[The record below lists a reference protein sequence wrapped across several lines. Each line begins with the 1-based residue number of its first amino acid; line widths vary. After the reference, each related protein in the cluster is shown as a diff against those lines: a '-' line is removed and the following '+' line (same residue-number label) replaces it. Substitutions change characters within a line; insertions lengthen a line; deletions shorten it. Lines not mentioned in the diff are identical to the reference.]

1 MAGFFQDLLKD
12 TAGGF
17 FGSEYVRDYTHAS
30 KTFRTNSYAYAPKY
44 KFLFHVEFQINR
56 DLIGAKNIFPED
68 ANFGLAVKTI
78 NLPKFSVDL
87 HEMNQYN
94 RRRVIQTKLKYDPV
108 SITFHDDNANLIRQL
123 WYTYYT
129 YYYNDA
135 NHKESNLVKAF
146 QDGDNIYSTA
156 NKISDITGR
165 NIYDPSITGNDDWGY
180 IGETSTTQQSLD
192 SADQGRSKAP
202 FFRSIDIYG
211 FNQHN
216 YVMYRLLNPIIESF
230 GHDTYDYS
238 QANGVMEN
246 QMGLRYEAV
255 KYYNGAI
262 DGRQPSNIISSFG
275 TDAHYDKTLSPI
287 ARPGSQANILG
298 QGGLIA
304 GAGGIMDD
312 LSSGNI
318 LGAIQKAGATYNTFK
333 NPGTLTKALK
343 GEILGGITNA
353 VQGTPNR
360 NNAFSFPTFGQSI
373 NKTVTQGGG
382 PSGSLTKP
390 PPAN

>member
-17 FGSEYVRDYTHAS
+17 FGSEYVRDYTHAT

-68 ANFGLAVKTI
+68 ANFGLAVKTAS
-78 NLPKFSVDL
+78 LPKFSVDL
-87 HEMNQYN
+87 HELNQYN
-94 RRRVIQTKLKYDPV
+94 RRRIIQTKLKYDPV
-108 SITFHDDNANLIRQL
+108 SINFHDDNANLIRQL

-135 NHKESNLVKAF
+135 NHQETKSVQTFLDQNST
-146 QDGDNIYSTA
+146 YSSA
-156 NKISDITGR
+156 KKISDITGR
-165 NIYDPSITGNDDWGY
+165 NIYDASIQGDDDWGY
-180 IGETSTTQQSLD
+180 IGETSNTQQSLD
-192 SADQGRSKAP
+192 SAKEGRSKAP
-202 FFRSIDIYG
+202 FFKSIDIYG

-216 YVMYRLLNPIIESF
+216 YVMYRLMNPMIESF

-238 QANGVMEN
+238 QNNGVMEN
-246 QMGLRYEAV
+246 QMSLRYETV
-255 KYYNGAI
+255 KYYNGSI
-262 DGRQPSNIISSFG
+262 DGRSPSNIISTFG
-275 TDAHYDKTLSPI
+275 NDAHYDRTLSPI

-304 GAGGIMDD
+304 GAGGILSD
-312 LSSGNI
+312 LASGNI

-333 NPGTLTKALK
+333 NPGTITKALK

-360 NNAFSFPTFGQSI
+360 NNLFSFPAFGQTI
-373 NKTVTQGGG
+373 NNITASGG
-382 PSGSLTKP
+382 PIGALFKP
-390 PPAN
+390 PAGN

>member
-68 ANFGLAVKTI
+68 ANFGLAVKTV

-94 RRRVIQTKLKYDPV
+94 RKRVIQTKLKYDPV

-135 NHKESNLVKAF
+135 NHQESKLVKTI
-146 QDGDNIYSTA
+146 QDNDAIYATS

-180 IGETSTTQQSLD
+180 IGETSITQQSLD
-192 SADQGRSKAP
+192 NAKAGRSKSP

>member
-12 TAGGF
+12 AAGGF

-30 KTFRTNSYAYAPKY
+30 KTFRTNAYAYAPKY

-56 DLIGAKNIFPED
+56 DLIGPKNIFPDD
-68 ANFGLAVKTI
+68 ANFGLAVKSAS
-78 NLPKFSVDL
+78 LPKFSIDL
-87 HEMNQYN
+87 HELNQYN
-94 RRRVIQTKLKYDPV
+94 RRRIIQTKLRYDDV
-108 SITFHDDNANLIRQL
+108 SINFHDDNANLIRQL
-123 WYTYYT
+123 WYNYYT

-135 NHKESNLVKAF
+135 NHQENAGFTATGAKA
-146 QDGDNIYSTA
+146 NS
-156 NKISDITGR
+156 ITGR
-165 NIYDPSITGNDDWGY
+165 NIYNESIAGDDDWGY
-180 IGETSTTQQSLD
+180 IGETSSTQQSAL
-192 SADQGRSKAP
+192 SAGQGKSKAP
-202 FFRSIDIYG
+202 FFKSIDIYG

-216 YVMYRLLNPIIESF
+216 YVMYRLLNPMIASF
-230 GHDTYDYS
+230 GHDTYDYT

-246 QMGLRYEAV
+246 QMVLRYETV
-255 KYYNGAI
+255 KYFNGSI
-262 DGRQPSNIISSFG
+262 DGRAPSNIISTFG
-275 TDAHYDKTLSPI
+275 NASHYDNTLSPI

-304 GAGGIMDD
+304 GAGGILSD
-312 LSSGNI
+312 LSNGNI

-360 NNAFSFPTFGQSI
+360 NNLFSFPTFGQSI
-373 NKTVTQGGG
+373 NNTTTASGG
-382 PSGSLTKP
+382 PSGSISKP
-390 PPAN
+390 PAVN